1 MNTSPVKESGMNT
14 SQLKESGMKWL
25 KNAWYVAGFKHEL
38 DGGKV
43 VARRFLGTPVVM
55 MRHSD
60 GRVAALEDLCPHR
73 LMPLSFGR
81 RVGDELQC
89 GYHGMRFSI
98 TGACTL
104 APGQTHIPTQACVR
118 SFPLEERHGLLWIWM
133 GNADADPDLIPDI
146 RWNEHPEWACS
157 RGYHHVEADF
167 RLSVDNLMDLGH
179 ESWVHLRTI
188 GQEEEECIPSYP
200 VKVTVKGE
208 GLLRAHREMPNI
220 DAPPFFA
227 MVLNHEGRIN
237 RWQTAVYLAP
247 SLCMTDFGV
256 FPIGL
261 SPDDAYRS
269 HVLHLL
275 TPETESS
282 THYFWSVARNR
293 RLDDESLTQSVAK
306 AIAQTFDE
314 DMVVL
319 GIQQKQLEKY
329 GGAVPKVAMRVDEAP
344 IRARRLLEALIK
356 RENDDAN
363 FVYRP
368 ALMIEDTTPELA
380 MA

>member
-1 MNTSPVKESGMNT
+1 MN
-14 SQLKESGMKWL
+14 WL
-25 KNAWYVAGFKHEL
+25 KNAWYVAGFRHEL
-38 DGGKV
+38 DDGKV
-43 VARRFLGTPVVM
+43 LARRLLDTPVVM

-60 GRVAALEDLCPHR
+60 GHVAALEDLCPHR
-73 LMPLSFGR
+73 LMPLSAGT

-89 GYHGMRFSI
+89 GYHGMRFS
-98 TGACTL
+98 TRGACTL
-104 APGQTHIPTQACVR
+104 APGQAHVPSAACVR
-118 SFPLEERHGLLWIWM
+118 TFPLVERHALLWIWM
-133 GNADADPDLIPDI
+133 GSPERADPDLIPDV
-146 RWNEHPEWACS
+146 RWNEHPQWTPS

-188 GQEEEECIPSYP
+188 GNGEEECIPNYP
-200 VKVTVKGE
+200 AKVTMHGD
-208 GLLRAHREMPNI
+208 GLVRAHREMPNI

-227 MVLNHEGRIN
+227 MVLNHRGRIN
-237 RWQTAVYLAP
+237 RWQTAISLAP
-247 SLCMTDFGV
+247 SICMTDFGV
-256 FPIGL
+256 YPVGA
-261 SPDDAYRS
+261 SPDEAYRS

-275 TPETESS
+275 TPESETS

-293 RLDDESLTQSVAK
+293 RLDDEALTQAVCK

-314 DMVVL
+314 DMIVL
-319 GIQQKQLEKY
+319 GIQQKQIERY
-329 GGAVPKVAMRVDEAP
+329 GGRVPRVPMKVDEAP
-344 IRARRLLEALIK
+344 IRARRMLEALIQ
-356 RENDDAN
+356 RENEDPD